1 MSSHWYLGVG
11 VLNKFKRVSGAL
23 SVILIMILS
32 IPAVSESNNIIPQ
45 AAAASST
52 LTVTTQ
58 DSQGHT
64 ITGYNVVL
72 AQGGTTVGT
81 GYSPVTFTLTS
92 GTQYSVSASSYGTF
106 VFDHW
111 LDTGSTV
118 NPRPI
123 SITANTVITA
133 VYRISAITLNPS
145 SGPTGTSVTVT
156 GSNFKGNTA
165 ITTTNPAT
173 VTTAS
178 TGSFSTTIT
187 VPAST
192 AAPHANSATD
202 SSSNS
207 ASTQFTVTTPAITL
221 NPTSGPTG
229 TSVTVTGSNFVANSA
244 VTISYDNTAITT
256 NPATVTSTSTGGFT
270 ETITIPST
278 TSEHHSVS
286 KKNRSRK

>member
-1 MSSHWYLGVG
+1 
-11 VLNKFKRVSGAL
+11 
-23 SVILIMILS
+23 MILS
-32 IPAVSESNNIIPQ
+32 IPALSESNNIIPQ

-72 AQGGTTVGT
+72 TQGGTTVASGF
-81 GYSPVTFTLTS
+81 SPVTFTLTS
-92 GTQYSVSASSYGTF
+92 GTQYSVSASSFGTF

-133 VYRISAITLNPS
+133 VYRISAISLNPT
-145 SGPTGTSVTVT
+145 SGPAGTTVTVT
-156 GSNFKGNTA
+156 GSNF
-165 ITTTNPAT
+165 AT
-173 VTTAS
+173 
-178 TGSFSTTIT
+178 STTIT
-187 VPAST
+187 
-192 AAPHANSATD
+192 
-202 SSSNS
+202 
-207 ASTQFTVTTPAITL
+207 
-221 NPTSGPTG
+221 
-229 TSVTVTGSNFVANSA
+229 
-244 VTISYDNTAITT
+244 ISYDGAAITT

-278 TSEHHSVS
+278 STAGPTTSNAKTAASNIASATFTVTTAPLPTISLNPTSGPAGTSVTVTGS
-286 KKNRSRK
+286 NFVANS